1 MSDLRWGADWRRY
14 LPYSLAA
21 HALLAAG
28 LYWLGPLQDGR
39 GRQAAD
45 QRRLQATEQ
54 RAGQL
59 ALQRQVDSMAAV
71 LRSLDAGA
79 AVPPPA
85 AHPQDALAQAQ
96 ALLQAIEKAE
106 QAARARELA
115 GLLAIPPAQALR
127 QVQEADRAAPASTP
141 PAGAAQAVAQ
151 LERRAQQLA
160 ARRQLQLAQRRDG
173 VPLSGVQGGGA
184 LGAGGAALSDA
195 EPAAAPAPG
204 GTADVS
210 GTQFRDKRHYGML
223 APSFDAGGARLGYG
237 RKAGA
242 GAAYADRVYLDA
254 WYLIG
259 PFAGVG
265 PASMAR
271 GYPPETVVDLD
282 GVYRGQAGRL
292 LQWQYVSGRA
302 YPRVPPDSAE
312 NAVYYAY
319 TEVYMER
326 ERDLWL
332 LIGADDDSMLWLNE
346 RLVWQSGNEDK
357 RWYRTP
363 YLNLKDDIAGM
374 NLNEGRRRVHLRQ
387 GRNTVLLKLYNSVGL
402 TFYSVL
408 LAADRPPS

>member
-1 MSDLRWGADWRRY
+1 MSDLAGGAGWRRY

-28 LYWLGPLQDGR
+28 LYWHGPLQDGHS
-39 GRQAAD
+39 RQAAER
-45 QRRLQATEQ
+45 QRLQATEQ

-59 ALQRQVDSMAAV
+59 TLRRQVESMAAV
-71 LRSLDAGA
+71 LRSLDANA

-85 AHPQDALAQAQ
+85 AQPQDALAQAQ
-96 ALLQAIEKAE
+96 ALLRAIE
-106 QAARARELA
+106 QADQADRARELA
-115 GLLAIPPAQALR
+115 GLLAIPLAQALR
-127 QVQEADRAAPASTP
+127 QVRETDRAAPVSAP
-141 PAGAAQAVAQ
+141 PAGVAQTVAQ
-151 LERRAQQLA
+151 LERRARQLA

-173 VPLSGVQGGGA
+173 VPLPGVPGRGA
-184 LGAGGAALSDA
+184 VGAGGAALS
-195 EPAAAPAPG
+195 EAAPAPAPG

-210 GTQFRDKRHYGML
+210 GAKFRDARHYGVL
-223 APSFDAGGARLGYG
+223 APSFDVGSARLGYG

-259 PFAGVG
+259 PFAGAG
-265 PASMAR
+265 AASMAR
-271 GYPPETVVDLD
+271 DYPPERVVDLD

-292 LQWQYVSGRA
+292 LQWQYVSGPA
-302 YPRVPPDSAE
+302 YPRVPPDSSE

-332 LIGADDDSMLWLNE
+332 MIGADDDSMLWLND

-374 NLNEGRRRVHLRQ
+374 NLSEGRRRVHLRQ

-408 LAADRPPS
+408 LAADRPPG